1 MSQPKTHLYSYR
13 VESAEIM
20 PDYVREQYRREGL
33 SGTLCGYMRPATSRQ
48 AADVTCKNCLRQMEK
63 ERAQ

>member
-1 MSQPKTHLYSYR
+1 MSQPKTHKYSYQ

-33 SGTLCGYMRPATSRQ
+33 SGTLCGYMRPKTSAVAQ
-48 AADVTCKNCLRQMEK
+48 DITCAHCLRLMAK
-63 ERAQ
+63 AAA